1 MRGERHRVRASGCDY
16 EPVGRIAVKRGRQR
30 PVALSGLS
38 SRFDRKNHAHKARRL
53 APIAALAVIL
63 LGILMPVLYAKFDA

>member
-1 MRGERHRVRASGCDY
+1 LVIQASTSGSRHAKSVHFRFDQSHY
-16 EPVGRIAVKRGRQR
+16 
-30 PVALSGLS
+30 SGLN

-63 LGILMPVLYAKFDA
+63 LGILILVLYAKFDA